1 MESGVKESY
10 EKAFSISQKA
20 IEYAKSLLVEG
31 ANTFELA
38 EKIEQKVIELGGKL
52 AFPLNICINEVAA
65 HYSPPLGDT
74 LTLRLNDLVKI
85 DLGVH
90 FDGYICDRAFT
101 VCIGQKNHPLIEVAE
116 DTLKKVLQ
124 LIKPGTRVFEI
135 SEKVEELITSKGFN
149 PVRNLSGHGLDR
161 FVVHAPPTIPNGKNN
176 MQDEIKKD
184 QVIAMEIFVTD
195 GVGLVKESGVTL
207 IYQFRQNR
215 PVRLPEARKILLLA
229 SEKFESLPFAKRW
242 ITGISQVKVDLALR
256 QLVEVGALIEHP
268 VLKEVSNGLVAQAEE
283 TIIVQ

>member
-1 MESGVKESY
+1 
-10 EKAFSISQKA
+10 
-20 IEYAKSLLVEG
+20 
-31 ANTFELA
+31 
-38 EKIEQKVIELGGKL
+38 
-52 AFPLNICINEVAA
+52 
-65 HYSPPLGDT
+65 LGDT

-135 SEKVEELITSKGFN
+135 SEKVEELIMSKGFN
-149 PVRNLSGHGLDR
+149 PVRNLSGHGLER

-268 VLKEVSNGLVAQAEE
+268 VLKEISNGLVAQAEE

>member
-1 MESGVKESY
+1 MEKGVKESY

-31 ANTFELA
+31 ANAFELA

-149 PVRNLSGHGLDR
+149 PVRNLSGHGLER